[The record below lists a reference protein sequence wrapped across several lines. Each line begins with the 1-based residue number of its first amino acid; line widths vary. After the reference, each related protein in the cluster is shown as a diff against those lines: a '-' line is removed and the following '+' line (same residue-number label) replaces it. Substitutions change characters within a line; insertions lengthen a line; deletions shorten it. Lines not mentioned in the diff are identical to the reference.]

1 MPEQFTYIFD
11 KDNISPY
18 TSIGNGYNRSI
29 KPDLF
34 YNGGRCVYKKNI
46 TTGNIELQNNYFK
59 AGCKSA
65 SPNNDGGNNGI
76 LYACGTSDATALVS
90 HEALELYEILNK
102 IFSTQQGND
111 IPKEFAAILLKAMII
126 HGCEWGKV
134 GENIARAYEIPQ
146 KRLAK
151 WIGNG
156 IPNFDKVK
164 ECEKNRITLIGYG
177 NISKGASNIY
187 TVPIPIEFS
196 NKRMF
201 RKLTVTLAYFSP
213 INAANQ
219 KYRGGQMWFDLN
231 KNELVTNRVNT
242 DNNIVRRGTI
252 QHEIFYGQQAV
263 AWDENDNIEIKV
275 NCDEDAT
282 KEFETLPYAIMVS
295 FEIAEDIDVYE
306 PILEK
311 IKLSVKND
319 NINIRI

>member
-1 MPEQFTYIFD
+1 M
-11 KDNISPY
+11 
-18 TSIGNGYNRSI
+18 
-29 KPDLF
+29 
-34 YNGGRCVYKKNI
+34 
-46 TTGNIELQNNYFK
+46 QNNYFK

-164 ECEKNRITLIGYG
+164 ECEK
-177 NISKGASNIY
+177 
-187 TVPIPIEFS
+187 IE
-196 NKRMF
+196 
-201 RKLTVTLAYFSP
+201 
-213 INAANQ
+213 
-219 KYRGGQMWFDLN
+219 
-231 KNELVTNRVNT
+231 
-242 DNNIVRRGTI
+242 
-252 QHEIFYGQQAV
+252 
-263 AWDENDNIEIKV
+263 
-275 NCDEDAT
+275 
-282 KEFETLPYAIMVS
+282 
-295 FEIAEDIDVYE
+295 
-306 PILEK
+306 
-311 IKLSVKND
+311 
-319 NINIRI
+319 